1 MHFQIKAERVL
12 TQKTYSPKVLSRDII
27 DSKFYKCL
35 STYMCIYI
43 YVHRYLNIFVIENIS
58 ARMTGS
64 IHILFT
70 EKYLNNVNLNKLHLP
85 RVNDNRNGDI
95 P

>member
-27 DSKFYKCL
+27 DSKFYTCI
-35 STYMCIYI
+35 STYMWIYI
-43 YVHRYLNIFVIENIS
+43 YVHRYLNIFMIENIS
-58 ARMTGS
+58 SRMTDS

-70 EKYLNNVNLNKLHLP
+70 EKYLNNVNLNKLHLL
-85 RVNDNRNGDI
+85 RVNYSTNGDI